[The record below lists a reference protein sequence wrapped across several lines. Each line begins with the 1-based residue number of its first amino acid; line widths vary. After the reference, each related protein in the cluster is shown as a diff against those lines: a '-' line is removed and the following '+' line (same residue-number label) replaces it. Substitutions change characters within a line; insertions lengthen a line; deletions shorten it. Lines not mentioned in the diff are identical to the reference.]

1 MTREH
6 PKTVGI
12 VGPILLAA
20 CVLFAP
26 AAMPAG
32 FVLTSTDVRGG
43 DRLSDAQVYNGFGCS
58 GKNVAPALA
67 WSGEPTGTKS
77 FAVTVYDPD
86 APTGSGWW
94 HWLVVNIPPATHALA
109 RASGQPGGPALPAGA
124 LQTATDFGQ
133 AGFGGACP
141 PAGDKPHRY
150 VFTVWALKVAKL
162 EVPATASGAMVGFN
176 INANALGKATLTATY
191 GR

>member
-1 MTREH
+1 MKH
-6 PKTVGI
+6 DHSQAGGVFVG
-12 VGPILLAA
+12 VLLATCGLWA
-20 CVLFAP
+20 T

-32 FVLTSTDVRGG
+32 FALTSTDVRGG
-43 DRLSDAQVYNGFGCS
+43 ERLGDAQVYNGFGCA
-58 GKNVAPALA
+58 GQNIAPPLA
-67 WSGEPTGTKS
+67 WSGEPAGTKS

-94 HWLVVNIPPATHALA
+94 HWLVVNIPPGTHSLA
-109 RASGQPGGPALPAGA
+109 RASGQPNGPALPAGA

-150 VFTVWALKVAKL
+150 IFTVWALKVPKID
-162 EVPATASGAMVGFN
+162 VPASASGAMVGFN
-176 INANALGKATLTATY
+176 LNANSLGKATLTATY